1 MSNEYKDWLN
11 DQKEQNKVIFNH
23 LRSGKHPFVSLEEL
37 EFFIHC
43 INDFGINGLII
54 QQSHVNNGFY
64 LGVDDATIN
73 KWMEKDLMSIRDCHK
88 CVYEVGCNGN
98 PVGCTSYK
106 RDAPDGGCY

>member
-1 MSNEYKDWLN
+1 MSNEYKDWPN
-11 DQKEQNKVIFNH
+11 NQKEKNKAILNL
-23 LRSGKHPFVSLEEL
+23 LRNGKHPFVSLEEL
-37 EFFIHC
+37 ESFIYC
-43 INDFGINGLII
+43 INDFGINELII
-54 QQSHVNNGFY
+54 QQSHVSNGFY

-73 KWMEKDLMSIRDCHK
+73 KWMEKDSMNIRNCHK